1 MKQKEQIDIYVENG
15 YADRK
20 EYLECL
26 ADEYSVD
33 IDTVKNLADLLG
45 PEEDFD
51 GLLTSLADIEE
62 EM

>member
-26 ADEYSVD
+26 SDEYDVD
-33 IDTVKNLADLLG
+33 IDTVKSLADLLG

>member
-26 ADEYSVD
+26 SDEYSVD
-33 IDTVKNLADLLG
+33 IDIVKNLADLLG

-51 GLLTSLADIEE
+51 GLVTSLADYYGRI
-62 EM
+62 